1 MDEYIADV
9 LIDNQRQRIKTYAH
23 SIYSAIDMLISMP
36 AIHAIFS
43 VSCTEDGR
51 SWDVEGMDM
60 NTMRQMRAD
69 ITEEAL
75 REAFADNEKN
85 KTIH

>member
-9 LIDNQRQRIKTYAH
+9 LIDNHRQTIKTMMA
-23 SIYSAIDMLISMP
+23 
-36 AIHAIFS
+36 
-43 VSCTEDGR
+43 
-51 SWDVEGMDM
+51 
-60 NTMRQMRAD
+60 MRQMRAD

-75 REAFADNEKN
+75 REAFHDNEHN

>member
-9 LIDNQRQRIKTYAH
+9 LIDNHRQTIKTYAT
-23 SIYSAIDMLISMP
+23 SIYSAIDILISMP
-36 AIHAIFS
+36 AINAVFS
-43 VSCTEDGR
+43 VSCTENGR

-60 NTMRQMRAD
+60 MAMRQMRAD

-75 REAFADNEKN
+75 REAFHDNEHN

>member
-9 LIDNQRQRIKTYAH
+9 LIDNHRKKIKTYAN
-23 SIYSAIDMLISMP
+23 SIYSAIDILISMP
-36 AIHAIFS
+36 VVNAVFT

-51 SWDVEGMDM
+51 SWDVEGMNM
-60 NTMRQMRAD
+60 VAMRQMRAD

-75 REAFADNEKN
+75 REAFADDERN

>member
-9 LIDNQRQRIKTYAH
+9 LIDNHRKKIKTYAN
-23 SIYSAIDMLISMP
+23 SIYSAIDILISMSVVN
-36 AIHAIFS
+36 AVFT

-60 NTMRQMRAD
+60 VAMRQMRAD

-75 REAFADNEKN
+75 REAFADDEKN
-85 KTIH
+85 RTIH

>member
-9 LIDNQRQRIKTYAH
+9 LIDNHRQTIKTYAN
-23 SIYSAIDMLISMP
+23 SIYSAIDILISMP
-36 AIHAIFS
+36 VINAVFTVA
-43 VSCTEDGR
+43 CTEDGR

-60 NTMRQMRAD
+60 VAMRQMRAD

-75 REAFADNEKN
+75 REAFADDERN

>member
-1 MDEYIADV
+1 
-9 LIDNQRQRIKTYAH
+9 
-23 SIYSAIDMLISMP
+23 MP
-36 AIHAIFS
+36 VVNAVFT

-60 NTMRQMRAD
+60 MAMRQMRAD

-75 REAFADNEKN
+75 REAFADDEKN
-85 KTIH
+85 RTIH